1 MAAMRLPIGH
11 CSTRSSIPQPV
22 HRGCR
27 STTVAALASASRSTP
42 AWSSSPMAPKIP
54 SAASSAFSPAIPV
67 PAFFAT
73 PMLVILARSSSLLLT
88 TSISPCSRCGEIDVV
103 AGIGDAGRL
112 GRFKAVRGS
121 PTPVQRA
128 RDRHGYFCGT
138 LRIGLLIHRNRMQKL
153 IECVPNFS
161 EGRDQNVIR
170 QITDA
175 VKSTDGVSLLDIDP
189 GASTNRTVVTF
200 VGSPDAAVEA
210 AFRAIK
216 KAAELI
222 DMRKHK
228 GAHPRMGATDVC
240 PFIPVSNVSWDE
252 AVECARKLGKRV
264 SEELKI
270 PVYLYEKAA
279 KDNARS
285 NLAVIRAGEY
295 EGFFEKIKQPE
306 WKPDFGPAVFNK
318 NSGATVI
325 GVRDFLVAYNAN
337 LNTKSVRR
345 ANSVAFDVREQ
356 GRVKTEDGTPSGK
369 PVLGLNGEPVR
380 IPGILKHVKAIGWF
394 VKEYGI
400 AQVSMNLT
408 NIEETPL
415 HVAFDACV
423 QAAAERGLRVTGS
436 EIVGMVPKK
445 SLVDAGRYFLRK
457 QRCSEGASEEELMDI
472 AIRSMG
478 LGELKPFDPIEKV
491 IELKIQSTESKKS
504 LVKMNMREFCNE
516 TLSDS
521 PAPGGGSVAA
531 LMGALGASLGG
542 MVANLS
548 AGKRGWDDKLEYFS
562 DWAVKAQQ
570 LKDELLSLVDED
582 TAAFNK
588 VIDSFA
594 LPKASAEEK
603 TARSAAIEAAT
614 KYAAEVPV
622 KVMETASRSYALLA
636 EMAERGN
643 PASVSDVGVGAL
655 AIRACID
662 GAALNV
668 RINLANLKDEKFKS
682 DLQKKVRKLQ
692 ADSESAFKKIDQI
705 VQSKLT

>member
-1 MAAMRLPIGH
+1 
-11 CSTRSSIPQPV
+11 
-22 HRGCR
+22 
-27 STTVAALASASRSTP
+27 
-42 AWSSSPMAPKIP
+42 
-54 SAASSAFSPAIPV
+54 
-67 PAFFAT
+67 
-73 PMLVILARSSSLLLT
+73 
-88 TSISPCSRCGEIDVV
+88 
-103 AGIGDAGRL
+103 
-112 GRFKAVRGS
+112 
-121 PTPVQRA
+121 
-128 RDRHGYFCGT
+128 
-138 LRIGLLIHRNRMQKL
+138 MQKL

-175 VKSTDGVSLLDIDP
+175 IESVDGVSLLDVDP

-216 KAAELI
+216 KASELI

-252 AVECARKLGKRV
+252 AIACSNHLGQRV
-264 SEELKI
+264 GDELKI

-279 KDNARS
+279 KNESRS
-285 NLAVIRAGEY
+285 NLSVIRAGEY
-295 EGFFEKIKQPE
+295 EGFFEKIRQPE
-306 WKPDFGPAVFNK
+306 WKPDFGPDVFNEK
-318 NSGATVI
+318 SGATVI
-325 GVRDFLVAYNAN
+325 GVRDFLVAYNVN

-356 GRVKTEDGTPSGK
+356 GRAQTEDGTPWGK
-369 PVLGLNGEPVR
+369 PLLDANGEPIR
-380 IPGILKHVKAIGWF
+380 IPGMLKHVKAIGWF

-415 HVAFDACV
+415 HAAFDACCES
-423 QAAAERGLRVTGS
+423 AASRGLRVTGS

-445 SLVDAGRYFLRK
+445 CLVDAGRYFLRK
-457 QRCSEGASEEELMDI
+457 QKWSEGVSNEERIDI
-472 AIRSMG
+472 GIRSLG
-478 LGELKPFDPIEKV
+478 LSELKPFDPKEKV
-491 IELKIQSTESKKS
+491 IEFKIESAEPKNS
-504 LVKMNMREFCNE
+504 LAKMNLREFCNE

-521 PAPGGGSVAA
+521 PAPGGGSVGA

-570 LKDELLSLVDED
+570 FKDELLSLVDED

-588 VIDSFA
+588 VMDAFA
-594 LPKASAEEK
+594 LPKESAAEK
-603 TARSAAIEAAT
+603 TARTAAIEAAT
-614 KYAAEVPV
+614 KYAAEVPL
-622 KVMETASRSYALLA
+622 KVMATASRSYALLA

-655 AIRACID
+655 AIRACIE

-668 RINLANLKDEKFKS
+668 RINLGQLKDERFKTS
-682 DLQKKVRKLQ
+682 LHEKLRKIS
-692 ADSESAFKKIDQI
+692 ADSEAQFKNIKQ
-705 VQSKLT
+705 VVEGKLSES

>member
-1 MAAMRLPIGH
+1 
-11 CSTRSSIPQPV
+11 
-22 HRGCR
+22 
-27 STTVAALASASRSTP
+27 
-42 AWSSSPMAPKIP
+42 
-54 SAASSAFSPAIPV
+54 
-67 PAFFAT
+67 
-73 PMLVILARSSSLLLT
+73 
-88 TSISPCSRCGEIDVV
+88 
-103 AGIGDAGRL
+103 
-112 GRFKAVRGS
+112 
-121 PTPVQRA
+121 
-128 RDRHGYFCGT
+128 
-138 LRIGLLIHRNRMQKL
+138 MQKL

-170 QITDA
+170 QITNA
-175 VKSTDGVSLLDIDP
+175 VESVDGVSLLDVDP

-222 DMRKHK
+222 EMRKHK

-240 PFIPVSNVSWDE
+240 PLIPVSNVSWEE
-252 AVECARKLGKRV
+252 AIACANRLAKRV
-264 SEELKI
+264 GDELKI

-279 KDNARS
+279 KIESRS
-285 NLAVIRAGEY
+285 NLSVIRAGEY
-295 EGFFEKIKQPE
+295 EGFFEKIRQPE
-306 WKPDFGPAVFNK
+306 WKPDFGPDIFNEK
-318 NSGATVI
+318 SGATVI
-325 GVRDFLVAYNAN
+325 GIRDFLVAYNVN
-337 LNTKSVRR
+337 LNTRSVRR
-345 ANSVAFDVREQ
+345 ATSVAFDVRDQ

-369 PVLGLNGEPVR
+369 PVLDGNGEPVR
-380 IPGILKHVKAIGWF
+380 IPGMLKHVKAIGWF

-415 HVAFDACV
+415 HAAFDACCES
-423 QAAAERGLRVTGS
+423 AAKRGLRVTGS

-445 SLVDAGRYFLRK
+445 CLVDAGRYFLRK
-457 QRCSEGASEEELMDI
+457 QKWSEGVSDEELIDI

-478 LGELKPFDPIEKV
+478 LSELKPFDPKEKV
-491 IELKIQSTESKKS
+491 IEFKIESAEPKNS
-504 LVKMNMREFCNE
+504 LAKMNLREFCNE

-548 AGKRGWDDKLEYFS
+548 AGKRSWDDKLEYFS

-570 LKDELLSLVDED
+570 LKDQLLSLVDED

-588 VIDSFA
+588 VMDALA
-594 LPKASAEEK
+594 LPKEAAEEK
-603 TARSAAIEAAT
+603 AGRAAAIEQAT
-614 KYAAEVPV
+614 KNAAEVPL
-622 KVMETASRSYALLA
+622 KVMETASKSYELLA
-636 EMAERGN
+636 EMAESGN

-655 AIRACID
+655 ATRACLE

-668 RINLANLKDEKFKS
+668 RINLAQLKDEKFKGV
-682 DLQKKVRKLQ
+682 LKEKVRSVCAHSVAKFKEISQ
-692 ADSESAFKKIDQI
+692 AVE
-705 VQSKLT
+705 SKLGKS

>member
-1 MAAMRLPIGH
+1 
-11 CSTRSSIPQPV
+11 
-22 HRGCR
+22 
-27 STTVAALASASRSTP
+27 
-42 AWSSSPMAPKIP
+42 
-54 SAASSAFSPAIPV
+54 
-67 PAFFAT
+67 
-73 PMLVILARSSSLLLT
+73 
-88 TSISPCSRCGEIDVV
+88 
-103 AGIGDAGRL
+103 
-112 GRFKAVRGS
+112 
-121 PTPVQRA
+121 
-128 RDRHGYFCGT
+128 
-138 LRIGLLIHRNRMQKL
+138 MQKL

-161 EGRDQNVIR
+161 EGRDLEVIR

-175 VKSTDGVSLLDIDP
+175 IRTVEGVSLLDVDP

-200 VGSPDAAVEA
+200 VGNPEATVEA

-228 GAHPRMGATDVC
+228 GEHPRMGATDVC
-240 PFIPVSNVSWDE
+240 PFIPVSNISWEE
-252 AVECARKLGKRV
+252 AIECANRLGQRV
-264 SEELKI
+264 GEELKI
-270 PVYLYEKAA
+270 PVFLYEKAA
-279 KDNARS
+279 RDKSRS
-285 NLAVIRAGEY
+285 NLSVIRAGEY
-295 EGFFEKIKQPE
+295 ERFFEKIKQPE
-306 WKPDFGPAVFNK
+306 WKPDFGPAVFNEK
-318 NSGATVI
+318 SGATVI
-325 GVRDFLVAYNAN
+325 GVRDFLVAYNVN

-345 ANSVAFDVREQ
+345 ATSVAFDVREQ

-369 PVLGLNGEPVR
+369 PVLDSNGETVR
-380 IPGILKHVKAIGWF
+380 IPGMLKDVKAIGWF

-423 QAAAERGLRVTGS
+423 EAAANRGLRVTGS

-445 SLVDAGRYFLRK
+445 CLVDAGRYFLSK
-457 QRCSEGASEEELMDI
+457 QRWSEGASEEELIDI

-478 LGELKPFDPIEKV
+478 LSELKPFDPKKKV
-491 IELKIQSTESKKS
+491 IELKIESAEQKPS
-504 LVKMNMREFCNE
+504 LVKMNLREFCNE

-531 LMGALGASLGG
+531 LMGALGAALGG

-588 VIDSFA
+588 VMDAFA
-594 LPKASAEEK
+594 LPKGPAEEK
-603 TARSAAIEAAT
+603 ATRAAAIEQAT
-614 KYAAEVPV
+614 KHATEVPL
-622 KVMETASRSYALLA
+622 KVMETASKSYALLA

-655 AIRACID
+655 ATRACIE

-668 RINLANLKDEKFKS
+668 RINLPQLKDEKFTTG
-682 DLQKKVRKLQ
+682 LQDKIRKIG
-692 ADSESAFKKIDQI
+692 ADSDAQFKTIIDA
-705 VQSKLT
+705 VEGKLSKS

>member
-1 MAAMRLPIGH
+1 MPVGWAGSKRSVGHRPRL
-11 CSTRSSIPQPV
+11 
-22 HRGCR
+22 
-27 STTVAALASASRSTP
+27 
-42 AWSSSPMAPKIP
+42 
-54 SAASSAFSPAIPV
+54 
-67 PAFFAT
+67 
-73 PMLVILARSSSLLLT
+73 
-88 TSISPCSRCGEIDVV
+88 
-103 AGIGDAGRL
+103 
-112 GRFKAVRGS
+112 
-121 PTPVQRA
+121 QRV

-138 LRIGLLIHRNRMQKL
+138 LRLGLLIHRNRMQKL

-170 QITDA
+170 QIADA
-175 VKSTDGVSLLDIDP
+175 VKSVEGVSLLDIDP

-210 AFRAIK
+210 ALRAIK

-264 SEELKI
+264 GEELKI

-279 KDNARS
+279 KDKSRS

-306 WKPDFGPAVFNK
+306 WKPDFGPAKPNEK
-318 NSGATVI
+318 AGATAI
-325 GVRDFLVAYNAN
+325 GAREFLVAYNVN

-356 GRVKTEDGTPSGK
+356 GRFKTEDGTPSGK
-369 PVLGLNGEPVR
+369 KVLDAKGEPVR
-380 IPGILKHVKAIGWF
+380 VPGMLKHVKAIGWF

-415 HVAFDACV
+415 HAAFEACFE
-423 QAAAERGLRVTGS
+423 AANKRGLRVTGS

-445 SLVDAGRYFLRK
+445 CLIDAGHYFLRK
-457 QRCSEGASEEELMDI
+457 QKWSEGASEEELIDI

-478 LGELKPFDPIEKV
+478 LSELKPFDPREKIIEF
-491 IELKIQSTESKKS
+491 KIDSDSKS
-504 LVKMNMREFCNE
+504 LVKLNLREFCNE

-562 DWAVKAQQ
+562 KWAVKAQK
-570 LKDELLSLVDED
+570 LKDEMLALVDED
-582 TAAFNK
+582 TNAFNK
-588 VIDSFA
+588 VMDAFG
-594 LPKASAEEK
+594 LPKGSDEEK
-603 TARSAAIEAAT
+603 KARAAAIESAT
-614 KYAAEVPV
+614 KYAAEIPF
-622 KVMETASRSYALLA
+622 KVME
-636 EMAERGN
+636 M
-643 PASVSDVGVGAL
+643 
-655 AIRACID
+655 
-662 GAALNV
+662 
-668 RINLANLKDEKFKS
+668 
-682 DLQKKVRKLQ
+682 
-692 ADSESAFKKIDQI
+692 
-705 VQSKLT
+705 